1 MTAWLCTGAA
11 DVDHVLHLLW
21 PEPASGRQRAV
32 QGTAALF
39 VLIVTSA
46 MFFSL
51 TALTRAGA
59 DYDCG
64 PAAFALVAGPDRQTD
79 RTADCRRAAS
89 QRLTTVAGLAT
100 LAVIAGAFGT
110 RLLAGSND
118 APGADP
124 RDARDRLPSDRSR
137 RPRPPRRRYP
147 YTDPG
152 T

>member
-1 MTAWLCTGAA
+1 MM
-11 DVDHVLHLLW
+11 HLLW

-32 QGTAALF
+32 QATAALF
-39 VLIVTSA
+39 VLIVASM

-51 TALTRAGA
+51 TALTREGA

-89 QRLTTVAGLAT
+89 QRLTTVTGLAT

-110 RLLAGSND
+110 RLLEGAPDSRDAG
-118 APGADP
+118 PL
-124 RDARDRLPSDRSR
+124 DARDRLPSDRSR

-147 YTDPG
+147 YADPG
-152 T
+152 A

>member
-1 MTAWLCTGAA
+1 MM
-11 DVDHVLHLLW
+11 HLLW
-21 PEPASGRQRAV
+21 PEPASGRQRAAQAV
-32 QGTAALF
+32 AALF
-39 VLIVTSA
+39 VLIAAST
-46 MFFSL
+46 MFLSL
-51 TALTRAGA
+51 TALTGEGA

-100 LAVIAGAFGT
+100 LAVMAGAFGT
-110 RLLAGSND
+110 RLLEGPD
-118 APGADP
+118 GTRDDGPL
-124 RDARDRLPSDRSR
+124 DARDLLPSDRAR

-147 YTDPG
+147 YADSG

>member
-1 MTAWLCTGAA
+1 MTAWFCTAPA
-11 DVDHVLHLLW
+11 DIDGMLHLLW
-21 PEPASGRQRAV
+21 PEPASGRQRVV

-39 VLIVTSA
+39 LLTVMSA

-51 TALTRAGA
+51 TALTGAGA

-110 RLLAGSND
+110 RLLDG
-118 APGADP
+118 APGSRRAD
-124 RDARDRLPSDRSR
+124 AADRSVYE
-137 RPRPPRRRYP
+137 RPRAPRPSRP
-147 YTDPG
+147 GVPHTDQG
-152 T
+152 R